1 MRDKLLNEIMM
12 VLISSGVNTGN
23 IKSRLVLLLD
33 NYEITDRCTEIS
45 VLEEDDFE
53 KYLKLFLVNKRVAG
67 RTERTLKQYKAE
79 LTRFFRTVSKS
90 PINITSDDIK
100 IYLATKEVKDGA
112 SKVYQKNILR
122 VISSFFQWM
131 VREEIITK
139 NPMNKVDE
147 VKVPKTKKDAF
158 SEIQLEQLRFAIGD
172 DIRLRCIFEILVSTW
187 CRVSELTQIKL
198 KDFSETF
205 DSVLVHGKGEKE
217 RICYLNAKARITLER
232 YLSERSDESE
242 YLFAKCS
249 ISVIGDDG
257 IFSKTCKNLNIKPKE
272 WWKHKELVSCEHID
286 KSVIES
292 SLRKLGKKVGIEKT
306 HPHRFRRTGATMA
319 LRKGMPIE
327 QVSKLLGHESI
338 ETTQIYLDVS
348 EQELAQAHK
357 KYA

>member
-1 MRDKLLNEIMM
+1 MM
-12 VLISSGVNTGN
+12 ALVSSGVDTGN
-23 IKSRLVLLLD
+23 IKSRLILLLD

-45 VLEEDDFE
+45 VIEEEDFE
-53 KYLKLFLVNKRVAG
+53 KYLKLFLINKRVAG
-67 RTERTLKQYKAE
+67 RTEMTIKHYKAE
-79 LTRFFRTVSKS
+79 LTRFFSTVSKS

-100 IYLATKEVKDGA
+100 IYLATKEVRDGA

-122 VISSFFQWM
+122 VISSFFQWL

-147 VKVPKTKKDAF
+147 IKIPKTKKDAF

-172 DIRLRCIFEILVSTW
+172 DIRLRCIFEMLVSTW
-187 CRVSELTQIKL
+187 CRVSELAQIKL
-198 KDFSETF
+198 KDFSKTY

-217 RICYLNAKARITLER
+217 RICYLNAKTRIILEK
-232 YLSERSDESE
+232 YLSERNDESE
-242 YLFAKCS
+242 YLLTKCN
-249 ISVIGDDG
+249 ISVVGNNG
-257 IFSKTCKNLNIKPKE
+257 IFSKTCKELNIKPKE
-272 WWKHKELVSCEHID
+272 WWKHKGLVSCEHID
-286 KSVIES
+286 KSSIES
-292 SLRKLGKKVGIEKT
+292 SVRNLGKKAGIEKT

-319 LRKGMPIE
+319 LRRGMPIE